1 LQRIPVIWRAN
12 IIAFISSFCVMVLEL
27 IAARMLAPYIGVSLY
42 TWTSI
47 IGVILAGIAL
57 GNFLGGRLADR
68 YASPGVLAII
78 FFIGALTT
86 MAVLPAAKAFGT
98 ADWFSHLP
106 VMLEFVAKVFCVFF
120 LPAIILSMVS
130 PMVIKLTL
138 ADLGR
143 TGGTVGTIYAVS
155 TVGSIAGTFLTGF
168 YFILWFGTRSIVWL
182 IAAVLLFTGGLAWFA
197 WRVPERWRFSRKNL
211 FTWILALMV
220 VVSGIVL
227 YRLPG
232 TWRESYTAESN
243 YYTIRVKDQMGT
255 KVLYLDRLAHSFV
268 TPDDPTSFQ
277 YGYLR
282 MFTYIIEDLSEE
294 NYAPAVLHLGGGGYC
309 LPRYMEVV
317 YPESTNDVVEI
328 DPAVTE
334 VVYTELGLSRDT
346 AIRTHNLDARQF
358 LMRQEESV
366 KYDIVVGDVFNDL
379 STPYHLTTL
388 EFDRLV
394 KAGMTADGV
403 YLLNIVDDF
412 NAGRYISSFVYTLQ
426 EVFRCVY
433 LFPEMSGPEEYT
445 GRTTFVIA
453 ASDRPLERKQFST
466 AVPFSENELK
476 RFLEKRDSILLTDDY
491 VPTDILVAPL
501 VEGIR

>member
-57 GNFLGGRLADR
+57 GNYLGGRLADR
-68 YASPGVLAII
+68 YASPGILAII
-78 FFIGALTT
+78 FFVGAFTT
-86 MAVLPAAKAFGT
+86 MAVLPAAKVFGT
-98 ADWFSHLP
+98 ADWFRHLP
-106 VMLEFVAKVFCVFF
+106 VMLEFVTKVFCIFF
-120 LPAIILSMVS
+120 LPAIVLSMVS
-130 PMVIKLTL
+130 PTVIKLTL

-143 TGGTVGTIYAVS
+143 TGGIVGTIYAVS

-182 IAAVLLFTGGLAWFA
+182 IAVALVLTGVLAWFA
-197 WRVPERWRFSRKNL
+197 WRVPERWHFSRKNL
-211 FTWILALMV
+211 FTWILALVV
-220 VVSGIVL
+220 VVSGIIL

-232 TWRESYTAESN
+232 TWQETYTAESN
-243 YYTIRVKDQMGT
+243 YYCIRVADGWGMR
-255 KVLYLDRLAHSFV
+255 VLYLDRLVHSFIV
-268 TPDDPTSFQ
+268 PDDPTSLQ
-277 YGYLR
+277 YSYLR
-282 MFTYIIEDLSEE
+282 MFANIIEDLSE
-294 NYAPAVLHLGGGGYC
+294 NDPAPVVLHLGGGGYC

-334 VVYTELGLSRDT
+334 VAYTELGLPRDT
-346 AIRTHNLDARQF
+346 SIRTLNLDARQY
-358 LMRQEESV
+358 LMRREDSV
-366 KYDIVVGDVFNDL
+366 KYDIIVGDVFNDL

-394 KAGMTADGV
+394 KDGLTADGV
-403 YLLNIVDDF
+403 YLLNIIDDY
-412 NAGRYISSFVYTLQ
+412 NSGRYISSFVYTLQ
-426 EVFRCVY
+426 RVFRYVY
-433 LFPEMSGPEEYT
+433 LFPEMYGPEEAI

-453 ASDRPLERKQFST
+453 AGDQPLERRQFS
-466 AVPFSENELK
+466 ASVPLSEDELK
-476 RFLEKRDSILLTDDY
+476 AFLEKRPSILLTDDY

-501 VEGIR
+501 VDEIR

>member
-12 IIAFISSFCVMVLEL
+12 VIAFISSFCVMVLEL

-78 FFIGALTT
+78 FFAGGLAT

-98 ADWFSHLP
+98 ADWFNQLP

-143 TGGTVGTIYAVS
+143 TGGIVGTIYAFS

-182 IAAVLLFTGGLAWFA
+182 IAAVLVMTGVLAWFA
-197 WRVPERWRFSRKNL
+197 WRVPERWRPSGKNL
-211 FTWILALMV
+211 FTWILALV
-220 VVSGIVL
+220 VVLSGIIL
-227 YRLPG
+227 YRLPDS
-232 TWRESYTAESN
+232 WRESYTAESN
-243 YYTIRVKDQMGT
+243 YYAIRVKDNMGT
-255 KVLYLDRLAHSFV
+255 KVLYLDHLLHSYV
-268 TPDDPTSFQ
+268 DLNDPTSI
-277 YGYLR
+277 
-282 MFTYIIEDLSEE
+282 TYSYVRIFANTIHGLCLE
-294 NYAPAVLHLGGGGYC
+294 NSNPAPAILHLGGGGYC
-309 LPRYMEVV
+309 LPRCMEAVH
-317 YPESTNDVVEI
+317 PQSTNDVVEI

-334 VVYTELGLSRDT
+334 VAYTELGLSRDT
-346 AIRTHNLDARQF
+346 PIRTYNLDARQY
-358 LMRQEESV
+358 LMRREESV

-394 KAGMTADGV
+394 KANLTPGGV
-403 YLLNIVDDF
+403 YLINVVDNF
-412 NAGRYISSFVYTLQ
+412 QTGRYVSSFVYTLQ
-426 EVFRCVY
+426 QAFRHVYLLPELAEPESYNARTTLVIAATDRELPPGIFVGNY
-433 LFPEMSGPEEYT
+433 LFPE
-445 GRTTFVIA
+445 
-453 ASDRPLERKQFST
+453 D
-466 AVPFSENELK
+466 ELK
-476 RFLEKRDSILLTDDY
+476 QYLDNRTPILLTDDY
-491 VPTDILVAPL
+491 APTDILVSSL
-501 VEGIR
+501 VQ